1 MRKSLAFISFI
12 TAVMVILTFSIGFA
26 ADKGKYS
33 ITPQTKPNGKKWRIG
48 YLEGGSYVNYQLYLK
63 EIYGALGDL
72 GWITKTTIPPQKDP
86 EDTSRMWAWI
96 AANTRSKYIQFV
108 ADAYWS
114 AKWDKDLRKKIKER
128 VLGRLNQKRD
138 IDFMIAMGTWAGQDL
153 ANNDHSVPTTV
164 ASCSDACTA
173 HIVKSIED
181 SGYDHLHARLDP
193 RRFER
198 QVKIF
203 HDIIGFKRL
212 GVAYED
218 SVAGRSYAAI
228 EDIEKVARERGF
240 EIVRCYSLDHVSDR
254 KLADES
260 LVKCY
265 KKLAPK
271 VDAMYLTVQSGM
283 NLENLPL
290 LLAPLNEYK
299 IPAFSQAGSREV
311 KYGVLL
317 SLATASTSF
326 KYAARFHAEAM
337 AKIFNGA
344 KPRDLEQVYESPPK
358 IAINLVTAQTI
369 EWDPPVDILGA
380 ADEIYEEI
388 ETAK

>member
-1 MRKSLAFISFI
+1 MRRNLCFIAFI
-12 TAVMVILTFSIGFA
+12 TAIIGSLTFSIGFA
-26 ADKGKYS
+26 AEKGKYS
-33 ITPQTKPNGKKWRIG
+33 TAPTTKPNGKKWRIG
-48 YLEGGSYVNYQLYLK
+48 YLEGGPYVNYQLYLK
-63 EIYGALGDL
+63 EIVGALGDI
-72 GWITKTTIPPQKDP
+72 GWIEKTTVPSQKDP
-86 EDTSRMWAWI
+86 EDTSGMWAWI
-96 AANTRSKYIQFV
+96 AANIRSKYIQFV

-114 AKWDKDLRKKIKER
+114 ARWDKNLRKKLKARILR
-128 VLGRLNQKRD
+128 RLNQKKD

-164 ASCSDACTA
+164 ASCSDACAA
-173 HIVKSIED
+173 HIVKSVED

-193 RRFER
+193 RRYER

-228 EDIEKVARERGF
+228 DDIEKVATERGF
-240 EIVRCYSLDHVSDR
+240 EIVRCYSLDDVPDR

-260 LVKCY
+260 LVKCH

-271 VDAMYLTVQSGM
+271 IDAMYLTVQNGM
-283 NLENLPL
+283 NLKNLPL
-290 LLAPLNEYK
+290 LLAPLSEYK
-299 IPAFSQAGSREV
+299 IPTFSQAGSREV

-326 KYAARFHAEAM
+326 KYAARFHAEIM

-358 IAINLVTAQTI
+358 IAINLITAQTI

-380 ADEIYEEI
+380 ADEIYQEV

>member
-1 MRKSLAFISFI
+1 MRRNLPFIAFIAAI
-12 TAVMVILTFSIGFA
+12 TVFLTFSIGLA

-33 ITPQTKPNGKKWRIG
+33 VTPKTKPNGQKWRIG
-48 YLEGGSYVNYQLYLK
+48 YLEGGPYANYPLYLK
-63 EIYGALGDL
+63 EIVGALGEL
-72 GWITKTTIPPQKDP
+72 GWIQKAAIPDQSDP
-86 EDTSRMWAWI
+86 EDTSKMWAWI
-96 AANTRSKYIQFV
+96 AANVKSEYLEFV
-108 ADAYWS
+108 ADAHWS
-114 AKWDKDLRKKIKER
+114 ANWDTKLREKIKTT
-128 VLGRLNQKRD
+128 VLRRLSQKKD

-153 ANNDHSVPTTV
+153 ANNQHSVPTTV
-164 ASCSDACTA
+164 ASCSDACA
-173 HIVKSIED
+173 SNIVKSVED

-193 RRFER
+193 RRYER

-212 GVAYED
+212 GVAYEN
-218 SVAGRSYAAI
+218 SVAGKSYAAI
-228 EDIEKVARERGF
+228 DDVEKVAKERGF
-240 EIVRCYSLDHVSDR
+240 EIVRCYSLDAVSDR

-260 LVKCY
+260 LVKCH
-265 KKLAPK
+265 KELAPK
-271 VDAMYLTVQSGM
+271 IDAMYLTVQNGM
-283 NLENLPL
+283 NPKNLPRL
-290 LLAPLNEYK
+290 MAPLNEYK
-299 IPAFSQAGSREV
+299 IPTFSQAGSRDV

-317 SLATASTSF
+317 SLATASSSF

-358 IAINLVTAQTI
+358 IAINLVTAQAI

-380 ADEIYEEI
+380 ADEIYQEI

>member
-1 MRKSLAFISFI
+1 MRRSLPFVAFIAAI
-12 TAVMVILTFSIGFA
+12 TVFLAFSIGFA
-26 ADKGKYS
+26 AEKGKYS
-33 ITPQTKPNGKKWRIG
+33 TTPKTKANGKKWRIG
-48 YLEGGSYVNYQLYLK
+48 YLEGGPYTNYPLYLK
-63 EIYGALGDL
+63 EIVGALGEL
-72 GWITKTTIPPQKDP
+72 GWIHKTTIPAQREP

-96 AANTRSKYIQFV
+96 AANVKSEYLEFV
-108 ADAYWS
+108 ADAHWS
-114 AKWDKDLRKKIKER
+114 ANWDKDLRKKIKAK
-128 VLGRLNQKRD
+128 VLRRLSQKKD

-164 ASCSDACTA
+164 ASCSDACAA

-271 VDAMYLTVQSGM
+271 IDAMYLTVQSGL
-283 NLENLPL
+283 NLANLPL
-290 LLAPLNEYK
+290 LLAPLNKYK

-380 ADEIYEEI
+380 ADEIYQEI